1 MKTYREWLLKPRVNK
16 HLQLLF
22 QPINAL
28 LEFLIVSVKLQKIL
42 MNQQDAQQLVH
53 KKKSSHLV
61 GKMWTFTSC
70 WPLCITICL

>member
-42 MNQQDAQQLVH
+42 MNQQDEQQLVYGKNPATLTGKRGH
-53 KKKSSHLV
+53 SHHTGHFV
-61 GKMWTFTSC
+61 
-70 WPLCITICL
+70 